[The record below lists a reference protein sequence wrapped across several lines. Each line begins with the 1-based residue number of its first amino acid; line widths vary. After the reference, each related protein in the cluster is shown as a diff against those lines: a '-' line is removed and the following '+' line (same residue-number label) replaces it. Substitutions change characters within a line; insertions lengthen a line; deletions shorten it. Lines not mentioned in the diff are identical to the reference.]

1 MGRIERAPAWILKYR
16 DRIERGAVTVEEI
29 LEEENRVRDKPIKLS
44 TVTRA
49 INALGFQTSG
59 LHRAEESETS
69 PSPAG
74 SETAVAVNE
83 EKKGSGPGWLQKY
96 RERIENGTI
105 TVEEIL
111 EEENRIRDKPIKLST
126 VTRAINAMGFHTS
139 GLHRSAKAES
149 EFKTVTAAEAETG
162 EEEKK
167 GSGPGWLQKYRERI
181 ENGTITVE
189 EILEEENRIRDK
201 PIKLSTVTRAINAMG
216 FHTSGLHRSAKAESE
231 FKTVTAAEAET
242 GEEEKKGSGPGWLQ
256 KYRER
261 IENGTITVE
270 EILEEENRI
279 RDKPIKLST
288 VTRAINAMGF
298 QTSGLRR
305 GTKKTKT
312 AVEEEVVE
320 EEATP
325 YWILKYRNRIENGTI
340 TMEEIL
346 EEENRIRDK
355 PIKLSTL
362 ARALNIIGSA
372 RKKEEKLEMESEI
385 RTRERTDFQ
394 SSIGEITEA
403 TKKRFDAIKGDW
415 ERDLGRT
422 LHNDYFMNILLA
434 LAKLLGYGKTLAM
447 KK

>member
-16 DRIERGAVTVEEI
+16 DRIENGTITVEEI

-49 INALGFQTSG
+49 INALGFHTSG
-59 LHRAEESETS
+59 LHLHRDEESETS
-69 PSPAG
+69 PNPAR
-74 SETAVAVNE
+74 SEAATAANE
-83 EKKGSGPGWLQKY
+83 EKKGGGPGWLQKY
-96 RERIENGTI
+96 RERIEKGTI

-139 GLHRSAKAES
+139 GLHRGAKAE
-149 EFKTVTAAEAETG
+149 FKGTAEAEAG
-162 EEEKK
+162 EKEEEKEKK

-181 ENGTITVE
+181 EKGTITVE

-216 FHTSGLHRSAKAESE
+216 FHTSGL
-231 FKTVTAAEAET
+231 
-242 GEEEKKGSGPGWLQ
+242 
-256 KYRER
+256 
-261 IENGTITVE
+261 
-270 EILEEENRI
+270 
-279 RDKPIKLST
+279 
-288 VTRAINAMGF
+288 
-298 QTSGLRR
+298 RR
-305 GTKKTKT
+305 GAKT
-312 AVEEEVVE
+312 AVAEEVKEEERDRI
-320 EEATP
+320 P

-340 TMEEIL
+340 TAEEIL

-362 ARALNIIGSA
+362 ARALNIVGSV
-372 RKKEEKLEMESEI
+372 RKKEEKEKEKEKEKLEGEI
-385 RTRERTDFQ
+385 RTQERADFQ
-394 SSIGEITEA
+394 SSIGEISEA
-403 TKKRFDAIKGDW
+403 TRKRFEAIKGNW
-415 ERDLGRT
+415 EKDLGRT

-434 LAKLLGYGKTLAM
+434 LAKLLGYGKTLAV

>member
-83 EKKGSGPGWLQKY
+83 EKKAGWLQKY

-149 EFKTVTAAEAETG
+149 EFKTVTAAEAEAG
-162 EEEKK
+162 KEEKK
-167 GSGPGWLQKYRERI
+167 VTGWLQKYRERI

-216 FHTSGLHRSAKAESE
+216 FHTSGL
-231 FKTVTAAEAET
+231 
-242 GEEEKKGSGPGWLQ
+242 
-256 KYRER
+256 
-261 IENGTITVE
+261 
-270 EILEEENRI
+270 
-279 RDKPIKLST
+279 
-288 VTRAINAMGF
+288 
-298 QTSGLRR
+298 RR
-305 GTKKTKT
+305 GAKTKT
-312 AVEEEVVE
+312 AVEEEVAE
-320 EEATP
+320 EETTP

-362 ARALNIIGSA
+362 ARALNIIGSV

-394 SSIGEITEA
+394 SSIGEISEA
-403 TKKRFDAIKGDW
+403 TKKRFDAIKGNW
-415 ERDLGRT
+415 ERDS

>member
-49 INALGFQTSG
+49 INAMGFQTSG

-74 SETAVAVNE
+74 SETAVAVN
-83 EKKGSGPGWLQKY
+83 
-96 RERIENGTI
+96 
-105 TVEEIL
+105 
-111 EEENRIRDKPIKLST
+111 
-126 VTRAINAMGFHTS
+126 
-139 GLHRSAKAES
+139 
-149 EFKTVTAAEAETG
+149 
-162 EEEKK
+162 
-167 GSGPGWLQKYRERI
+167 
-181 ENGTITVE
+181 
-189 EILEEENRIRDK
+189 
-201 PIKLSTVTRAINAMG
+201 
-216 FHTSGLHRSAKAESE
+216 
-231 FKTVTAAEAET
+231 
-242 GEEEKKGSGPGWLQ
+242 EEKKGSGPGWLQ

-346 EEENRIRDK
+346 EEESKIRDK

-372 RKKEEKLEMESEI
+372 RKKEVKPEMESEI

>member
-49 INALGFQTSG
+49 INAMGFQTSG

-74 SETAVAVNE
+74 SETAVAVN
-83 EKKGSGPGWLQKY
+83 
-96 RERIENGTI
+96 
-105 TVEEIL
+105 
-111 EEENRIRDKPIKLST
+111 
-126 VTRAINAMGFHTS
+126 
-139 GLHRSAKAES
+139 
-149 EFKTVTAAEAETG
+149 
-162 EEEKK
+162 
-167 GSGPGWLQKYRERI
+167 
-181 ENGTITVE
+181 
-189 EILEEENRIRDK
+189 
-201 PIKLSTVTRAINAMG
+201 
-216 FHTSGLHRSAKAESE
+216 
-231 FKTVTAAEAET
+231 
-242 GEEEKKGSGPGWLQ
+242 EEKKGSGPGWLQ

-340 TMEEIL
+340 TVEEIL

>member
-49 INALGFQTSG
+49 INAMGFQTSG

-74 SETAVAVNE
+74 SETAVAVN
-83 EKKGSGPGWLQKY
+83 
-96 RERIENGTI
+96 
-105 TVEEIL
+105 
-111 EEENRIRDKPIKLST
+111 
-126 VTRAINAMGFHTS
+126 
-139 GLHRSAKAES
+139 
-149 EFKTVTAAEAETG
+149 
-162 EEEKK
+162 
-167 GSGPGWLQKYRERI
+167 
-181 ENGTITVE
+181 
-189 EILEEENRIRDK
+189 
-201 PIKLSTVTRAINAMG
+201 
-216 FHTSGLHRSAKAESE
+216 
-231 FKTVTAAEAET
+231 
-242 GEEEKKGSGPGWLQ
+242 EEKKGSGPGWLQ

-346 EEENRIRDK
+346 EEESKIRDK

>member
-29 LEEENRVRDKPIKLS
+29 LEEENRIRDKPIKLS

-83 EKKGSGPGWLQKY
+83 EKKGGGPGWLQKY

-139 GLHRSAKAES
+139 GL
-149 EFKTVTAAEAETG
+149 
-162 EEEKK
+162 
-167 GSGPGWLQKYRERI
+167 
-181 ENGTITVE
+181 
-189 EILEEENRIRDK
+189 
-201 PIKLSTVTRAINAMG
+201 
-216 FHTSGLHRSAKAESE
+216 
-231 FKTVTAAEAET
+231 
-242 GEEEKKGSGPGWLQ
+242 
-256 KYRER
+256 
-261 IENGTITVE
+261 
-270 EILEEENRI
+270 
-279 RDKPIKLST
+279 
-288 VTRAINAMGF
+288 
-298 QTSGLRR
+298 RR
-305 GTKKTKT
+305 GAKTKT
-312 AVEEEVVE
+312 AVEEEVTE
-320 EEATP
+320 EETTP

-346 EEENRIRDK
+346 EEENRIREK

-362 ARALNIIGSA
+362 ARALNIIGSV

-394 SSIGEITEA
+394 SSIGEISEA
-403 TKKRFDAIKGDW
+403 TKKRFDAIKGNW

>member
-49 INALGFQTSG
+49 INAMGFQTSG

-74 SETAVAVNE
+74 SETAVAVN
-83 EKKGSGPGWLQKY
+83 
-96 RERIENGTI
+96 
-105 TVEEIL
+105 
-111 EEENRIRDKPIKLST
+111 
-126 VTRAINAMGFHTS
+126 
-139 GLHRSAKAES
+139 
-149 EFKTVTAAEAETG
+149 
-162 EEEKK
+162 
-167 GSGPGWLQKYRERI
+167 
-181 ENGTITVE
+181 
-189 EILEEENRIRDK
+189 
-201 PIKLSTVTRAINAMG
+201 
-216 FHTSGLHRSAKAESE
+216 
-231 FKTVTAAEAET
+231 
-242 GEEEKKGSGPGWLQ
+242 EEKKGSGPGWLQ

>member
-49 INALGFQTSG
+49 INAMGFQTSG

-126 VTRAINAMGFHTS
+126 VTRAINAMGFQTS
-139 GLHRSAKAES
+139 GLRRGAKAES
-149 EFKTVTAAEAETG
+149 EFKTVTA
-162 EEEKK
+162 
-167 GSGPGWLQKYRERI
+167 
-181 ENGTITVE
+181 
-189 EILEEENRIRDK
+189 
-201 PIKLSTVTRAINAMG
+201 
-216 FHTSGLHRSAKAESE
+216 
-231 FKTVTAAEAET
+231 TAAEAET

-362 ARALNIIGSA
+362 VRALNIIGSA
-372 RKKEEKLEMESEI
+372 RKKEVKLEMESEI

>member
-49 INALGFQTSG
+49 INAMGFQTSG

-74 SETAVAVNE
+74 SETAVAVN
-83 EKKGSGPGWLQKY
+83 
-96 RERIENGTI
+96 
-105 TVEEIL
+105 
-111 EEENRIRDKPIKLST
+111 
-126 VTRAINAMGFHTS
+126 
-139 GLHRSAKAES
+139 
-149 EFKTVTAAEAETG
+149 
-162 EEEKK
+162 
-167 GSGPGWLQKYRERI
+167 
-181 ENGTITVE
+181 
-189 EILEEENRIRDK
+189 
-201 PIKLSTVTRAINAMG
+201 
-216 FHTSGLHRSAKAESE
+216 
-231 FKTVTAAEAET
+231 
-242 GEEEKKGSGPGWLQ
+242 EEKKGSGPGWLQ

-372 RKKEEKLEMESEI
+372 RKKEVKLEMESEI

>member
-49 INALGFQTSG
+49 INAMGFQTSG

-74 SETAVAVNE
+74 SETAVAVN
-83 EKKGSGPGWLQKY
+83 
-96 RERIENGTI
+96 
-105 TVEEIL
+105 
-111 EEENRIRDKPIKLST
+111 
-126 VTRAINAMGFHTS
+126 
-139 GLHRSAKAES
+139 
-149 EFKTVTAAEAETG
+149 
-162 EEEKK
+162 
-167 GSGPGWLQKYRERI
+167 
-181 ENGTITVE
+181 
-189 EILEEENRIRDK
+189 
-201 PIKLSTVTRAINAMG
+201 
-216 FHTSGLHRSAKAESE
+216 
-231 FKTVTAAEAET
+231 
-242 GEEEKKGSGPGWLQ
+242 EEKKGSGPGWLQ

-372 RKKEEKLEMESEI
+372 RKKEEKLEIESEI

>member
-49 INALGFQTSG
+49 INAMGFQTSG

-74 SETAVAVNE
+74 SETAVAVN
-83 EKKGSGPGWLQKY
+83 
-96 RERIENGTI
+96 
-105 TVEEIL
+105 
-111 EEENRIRDKPIKLST
+111 
-126 VTRAINAMGFHTS
+126 
-139 GLHRSAKAES
+139 
-149 EFKTVTAAEAETG
+149 
-162 EEEKK
+162 
-167 GSGPGWLQKYRERI
+167 
-181 ENGTITVE
+181 
-189 EILEEENRIRDK
+189 
-201 PIKLSTVTRAINAMG
+201 
-216 FHTSGLHRSAKAESE
+216 
-231 FKTVTAAEAET
+231 
-242 GEEEKKGSGPGWLQ
+242 EEKKGSGPGWLQ

-415 ERDLGRT
+415 ERDLGR
-422 LHNDYFMNILLA
+422 A
-434 LAKLLGYGKTLAM
+434 A
-447 KK
+447 

>member
-49 INALGFQTSG
+49 INAMGFQTSG

-74 SETAVAVNE
+74 SETAVAVN
-83 EKKGSGPGWLQKY
+83 
-96 RERIENGTI
+96 
-105 TVEEIL
+105 
-111 EEENRIRDKPIKLST
+111 
-126 VTRAINAMGFHTS
+126 
-139 GLHRSAKAES
+139 
-149 EFKTVTAAEAETG
+149 
-162 EEEKK
+162 
-167 GSGPGWLQKYRERI
+167 
-181 ENGTITVE
+181 
-189 EILEEENRIRDK
+189 
-201 PIKLSTVTRAINAMG
+201 
-216 FHTSGLHRSAKAESE
+216 
-231 FKTVTAAEAET
+231 
-242 GEEEKKGSGPGWLQ
+242 EEKKGSGPGWLQ

-340 TMEEIL
+340 TMEKIL

>member
-49 INALGFQTSG
+49 INAMGFQTSG

-74 SETAVAVNE
+74 SETAVAVN
-83 EKKGSGPGWLQKY
+83 
-96 RERIENGTI
+96 
-105 TVEEIL
+105 
-111 EEENRIRDKPIKLST
+111 
-126 VTRAINAMGFHTS
+126 
-139 GLHRSAKAES
+139 
-149 EFKTVTAAEAETG
+149 
-162 EEEKK
+162 
-167 GSGPGWLQKYRERI
+167 
-181 ENGTITVE
+181 
-189 EILEEENRIRDK
+189 
-201 PIKLSTVTRAINAMG
+201 
-216 FHTSGLHRSAKAESE
+216 
-231 FKTVTAAEAET
+231 
-242 GEEEKKGSGPGWLQ
+242 EEKKGSGPGWLQ

-325 YWILKYRNRIENGTI
+325 YWILKYRNRIEDGTI
-340 TMEEIL
+340 TVEEIL
-346 EEENRIRDK
+346 EEENKIRDK

-372 RKKEEKLEMESEI
+372 RKKEVKLEMESEI

-422 LHNDYFMNILLA
+422 LHNDYFINILLA

>member
-49 INALGFQTSG
+49 INAMGFQTSG

-74 SETAVAVNE
+74 SETAVAVN
-83 EKKGSGPGWLQKY
+83 
-96 RERIENGTI
+96 
-105 TVEEIL
+105 
-111 EEENRIRDKPIKLST
+111 
-126 VTRAINAMGFHTS
+126 
-139 GLHRSAKAES
+139 
-149 EFKTVTAAEAETG
+149 
-162 EEEKK
+162 
-167 GSGPGWLQKYRERI
+167 
-181 ENGTITVE
+181 
-189 EILEEENRIRDK
+189 
-201 PIKLSTVTRAINAMG
+201 
-216 FHTSGLHRSAKAESE
+216 
-231 FKTVTAAEAET
+231 
-242 GEEEKKGSGPGWLQ
+242 EEKKGSGPGWLQ

-325 YWILKYRNRIENGTI
+325 YWILKYRNRIEDGTI
-340 TMEEIL
+340 TVEEIL

>member
-49 INALGFQTSG
+49 INAMGFQTSG

-74 SETAVAVNE
+74 SETAVAVN
-83 EKKGSGPGWLQKY
+83 
-96 RERIENGTI
+96 
-105 TVEEIL
+105 
-111 EEENRIRDKPIKLST
+111 
-126 VTRAINAMGFHTS
+126 
-139 GLHRSAKAES
+139 
-149 EFKTVTAAEAETG
+149 
-162 EEEKK
+162 
-167 GSGPGWLQKYRERI
+167 
-181 ENGTITVE
+181 
-189 EILEEENRIRDK
+189 
-201 PIKLSTVTRAINAMG
+201 
-216 FHTSGLHRSAKAESE
+216 
-231 FKTVTAAEAET
+231 
-242 GEEEKKGSGPGWLQ
+242 EEKKGSGPGWLQ

-346 EEENRIRDK
+346 EEENKIRDK

>member
-126 VTRAINAMGFHTS
+126 VTRAINAMGFQTS
-139 GLHRSAKAES
+139 GLHRAEES
-149 EFKTVTAAEAETG
+149 ETSPSPAGSETAVAVN
-162 EEEKK
+162 EEKK

-181 ENGTITVE
+181 ENGTITV
-189 EILEEENRIRDK
+189 
-201 PIKLSTVTRAINAMG
+201 
-216 FHTSGLHRSAKAESE
+216 
-231 FKTVTAAEAET
+231 
-242 GEEEKKGSGPGWLQ
+242 
-256 KYRER
+256 
-261 IENGTITVE
+261 
-270 EILEEENRI
+270 
-279 RDKPIKLST
+279 
-288 VTRAINAMGF
+288 
-298 QTSGLRR
+298 
-305 GTKKTKT
+305 
-312 AVEEEVVE
+312 
-320 EEATP
+320 
-325 YWILKYRNRIENGTI
+325 
-340 TMEEIL
+340 EEIL

>member
-49 INALGFQTSG
+49 INAMGFQTSG

-74 SETAVAVNE
+74 SETAVAVN
-83 EKKGSGPGWLQKY
+83 
-96 RERIENGTI
+96 
-105 TVEEIL
+105 
-111 EEENRIRDKPIKLST
+111 
-126 VTRAINAMGFHTS
+126 
-139 GLHRSAKAES
+139 
-149 EFKTVTAAEAETG
+149 
-162 EEEKK
+162 
-167 GSGPGWLQKYRERI
+167 
-181 ENGTITVE
+181 
-189 EILEEENRIRDK
+189 
-201 PIKLSTVTRAINAMG
+201 
-216 FHTSGLHRSAKAESE
+216 
-231 FKTVTAAEAET
+231 
-242 GEEEKKGSGPGWLQ
+242 EEKKGSGPGWLQ

-325 YWILKYRNRIENGTI
+325 YWILKYRNRIEDGTI
-340 TMEEIL
+340 TVEEIL
-346 EEENRIRDK
+346 EEENKIRDK

-372 RKKEEKLEMESEI
+372 RKKEVKLEMESEI